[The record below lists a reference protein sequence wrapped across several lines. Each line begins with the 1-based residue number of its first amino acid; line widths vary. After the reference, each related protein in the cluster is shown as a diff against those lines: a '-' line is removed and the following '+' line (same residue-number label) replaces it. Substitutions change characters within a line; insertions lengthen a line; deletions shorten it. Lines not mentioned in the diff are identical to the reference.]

1 MRPDVLQPTTPPCSR
16 LGRCDTRG
24 CSRCAWRSHRQEAR
38 SSSKQSIITSCPRHG
53 KKCGLGCKY
62 RASPG
67 EGAGHIAE
75 AAGTAASAAASGAAT
90 SVGSNPLVVLQPQ
103 PQVRCRRG
111 SDPSTAQACSRAPA
125 FLLAPCP
132 KSSHFDLDAPCVCR
146 IAPRH
151 SAESRSARS
160 RLPARRAVH
169 VASVAQTGPAIRL
182 ARQVQR

>member
-1 MRPDVLQPTTPPCSR
+1 MSSSPPRLHVLALEDAILEDARGAPGGHTGRRRGRP
-16 LGRCDTRG
+16 
-24 CSRCAWRSHRQEAR
+24 
-38 SSSKQSIITSCPRHG
+38 SKQSIITSCPRHG
-53 KKCGLGCKY
+53 NKCGLGCKY